1 MTNEQLKQWVLD
13 NIRCGGAPN
22 ILDTDRGNAPDILEA
37 DCDISVFVLDN
48 CEITV
53 PEENTF
59 FVATNCLGVHNRVV
73 YGRNWNLQ
81 KLIDTN
87 GLRDGTDALAFTG
100 NSDFSHT
107 CPEWHNVIGLG
118 FVGLKKRV
126 EEYSAKNSSDPHK
139 KRFYTQTLRLYDAIF
154 RFLRRAA
161 DTAERCGK
169 RQMAAGL
176 RNLTEHPPR
185 TMFEAM
191 QTSIAYYFFH
201 CIVEG
206 TYLRT
211 LGRLDRLF
219 YPFYQPENK
228 ETARQLTLD
237 FLNEID
243 RLEAPANIPF
253 AICGTDL
260 AGVCVANDMTY
271 ILLDAYRRAN
281 TTNTKFHILYSE
293 DMPKDI
299 LRSGLES
306 IREGKNS
313 IVFLSD
319 KKCIEML
326 EQLGAD
332 HEDAVDYHIVGCYEP
347 GSNNELASTC
357 NGRVNIPKAL
367 EYALFGGK
375 DLLTGKQVGQ
385 ETSCDFS
392 SYEALYGEF
401 CRQLQH
407 LCRCAMQATDLH
419 EANYKCIHSSPLFS
433 STYTSALEQGG
444 DIYCDYAA
452 KYCNSSINGIGL
464 ATATDAL
471 VAIKKLVFEDK
482 TISLAQLRKILVNDW
497 AGEEVLRLQVKNS
510 FPKYGMGDQTVDA
523 IAADLVQVM
532 SDVVYKKPNVKGGVY
547 RLGLISIDWRW
558 EFGEKTAASAD
569 GRHAGETLSQNI
581 RASVGA
587 DRNGPTSLLLSTAAI
602 DYCLVPNGTVVDI
615 DLHSSAV
622 QGENGLCAMIAMV
635 NAYFAMGGFAVHI
648 NVLNTDVLMDARLHP
663 EKHPTLQV
671 RLCGWNVL
679 FSSLSD
685 KEKDEFIARSIQ

>member
-1 MTNEQLKQWVLD
+1 MTNEQLKQWILS

-22 ILDTDRGNAPDILEA
+22 ILDTDCGTAPDILET
-37 DCDISVFVLDN
+37 DCDISVFLLDN

-59 FVATNCLGVHNRVV
+59 FVKTNCLGAHTRVV

-81 KLIDTN
+81 KLIDDN

-107 CPEWHNVIGLG
+107 CPEWHNVIKLG
-118 FVGLKKRV
+118 FAGLKKRV
-126 EEYSAKNSSDPHK
+126 EEYAAKNSSDPHK
-139 KRFYTQTLRLYDAIF
+139 ERFYTQTLRLYDAIF

-161 DTAERCGK
+161 AAAEGCGK
-169 RQMAAGL
+169 LQMAEGL
-176 RNLTEHPPR
+176 RNLAERQPG

-191 QTSIAYYFFH
+191 QMSIAYYFCH

-206 TYLRT
+206 TFLRT

-219 YPFYQPENK
+219 YPFYHPENR
-228 ETARQLTLD
+228 EAVRQLTFD
-237 FLNEID
+237 FFNEID

-253 AICGTDL
+253 SICGTDL
-260 AGVCVANDMTY
+260 DGKCTANDMTY

-281 TTNTKFHILYSE
+281 TSNTKFHILCSA

-299 LRSGLES
+299 LRSGFES

-313 IVFLSD
+313 IVFMSD

-326 EQLGAD
+326 EQLGAE
-332 HEDAVDYHIVGCYEP
+332 HEDAVDYHVVGCYEP

-367 EYALFGGK
+367 EYALFGGR
-375 DLLTGKQVGQ
+375 DLLSGKQVGL
-385 ETSCDFS
+385 ETPSEFPSFD
-392 SYEALYGEF
+392 ELYQEF

-419 EANYKCIHSSPLFS
+419 EANYKRIHSSPLFS
-433 STYTSALEQGG
+433 STYTSALEKGG
-444 DIYCDYAA
+444 DVYCDYAA
-452 KYCNSSINGIGL
+452 KYCNSSVNGIGL

-471 VAIKKLVFEDK
+471 AAIKKLVFDDK
-482 TISLAQLRKILVNDW
+482 TISLAHLKEILATDW
-497 AGEEVLRLQVKNS
+497 AGEEALRLQVKNK
-510 FPKYGMGDQTVDA
+510 FPKYGMGDKTVDT
-523 IAADLVQVM
+523 IAANIVRIMADA
-532 SDVVYKKPNVKGGVY
+532 VYKKPNVKGGIY
-547 RLGLISIDWRW
+547 RLGLFSIDWRW

-581 RASVGA
+581 SASFGA
-587 DRNGPTSLLLSTAAI
+587 DRNGPTAHLVSTAAI
-602 DYCLVPNGTVVDI
+602 DYCLVPNGTIVDL

-622 QGENGLCAMIAMV
+622 KGENGLSSMIAML
-635 NAYFAMGGFAVHI
+635 NAYFDMGGFAVHY
-648 NVLNTDVLMDARLHP
+648 NVLNTEVLKDARLHP
-663 EKHPTLQV
+663 EKYPTLQV

-679 FSSLSD
+679 FSTLSE
-685 KEKDEFIARSIQ
+685 KEKDEFIARSMK